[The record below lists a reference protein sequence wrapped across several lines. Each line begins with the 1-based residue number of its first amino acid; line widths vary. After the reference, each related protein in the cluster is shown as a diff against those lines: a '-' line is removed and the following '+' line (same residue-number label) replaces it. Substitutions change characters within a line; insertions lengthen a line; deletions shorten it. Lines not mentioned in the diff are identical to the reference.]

1 MAGDDLNTAVEG
13 ALLIIQTHEN
23 FPIASGTDGKTL
35 GVYRLPG
42 QSFQRIGIKGVEGL
56 PLGFIGL
63 RGASG
68 GMGVAARATGWPFR
82 LVVRGKFP
90 ELSSRT
96 AGPVDK

>member
-56 PLGFIGL
+56 PLLQHHQVGDVNHRIDAVHATTL
-63 RGASG
+63 KALLQPG
-68 GMGVAARATGWPFR
+68 G
-82 LVVRGKFP
+82 
-90 ELSSRT
+90 
-96 AGPVDK
+96 